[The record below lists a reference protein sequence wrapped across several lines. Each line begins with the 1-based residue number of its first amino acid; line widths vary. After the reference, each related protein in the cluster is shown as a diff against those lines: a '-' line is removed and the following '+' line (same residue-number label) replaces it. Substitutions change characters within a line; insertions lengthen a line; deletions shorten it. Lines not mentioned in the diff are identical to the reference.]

1 ETKNQIDYVLVGKR
15 FRNGVKNS
23 KSMPGADCESDHNPV
38 IMTMKIKLQSFR
50 KFKKTVKWNINKLKK
65 PEIRKAYRV
74 KLDKK
79 MIEEKIQGMEINEI
93 WNKLKEGIESVAEEI
108 CGKDQRLKKQSW
120 MNSDILR
127 LMEERRNCKIR
138 KEEDQY
144 KKLKHLIQK
153 QCREAKDK
161 YYEDKCK
168 EIEMLDKVHSQ
179 LLY

>member
-1 ETKNQIDYVLVGKR
+1 
-15 FRNGVKNS
+15 
-23 KSMPGADCESDHNPV
+23 
-38 IMTMKIKLQSFR
+38 
-50 KFKKTVKWNINKLKK
+50 
-65 PEIRKAYRV
+65 
-74 KLDKK
+74 
-79 MIEEKIQGMEINEI
+79 
-93 WNKLKEGIESVAEEI
+93 
-108 CGKDQRLKKQSW
+108 KDQRLKKQSW

-161 YYEDKCK
+161 YKDKCYYEDKCK

-179 LLY
+179 LLYQKIKELRPKGNRMVQLIKNIQERTLRKKRK